1 MDADVDGVATLV
13 DDFDHL
19 LVLSF
24 LPLAPRSR
32 PFLNGHT
39 YQSAKLTDAVIHVH
53 HVVAHLELLYLLER
67 EGYLTAA
74 GLVALE
80 IVLMEAVENL
90 VVGKQTETGVDI
102 DEALVEGL
110 VYGDEIDAL
119 LHLGEDVLQAFLLL
133 GAVGEDIE
141 FETL

>member
-1 MDADVDGVATLV
+1 MDAHIDGVATLV
-13 DDFDHL
+13 ENLDHL
-19 LVLSF
+19 LIRF
-24 LPLAPRSR
+24 LTSGIPDRHPHQTTELT
-32 PFLNGHT
+32 HT
-39 YQSAKLTDAVIHVH
+39 VIHVH

-80 IVLMEAVENL
+80 IVLMEAIENL